1 MPAWWRPWNG
11 TLSGSDFP
19 LSAAMLGDLI
29 QASKTRGLNP
39 QRARDVYARMLQTR
53 EPAAEAIRA
62 LGFTAVSDVGQL
74 RELVKRAIAA
84 NPKAVADFKG
94 GKVKAAD
101 SIKGRVMKETKGMAR
116 ADVVQQILMEELQK
130 A

>member
-1 MPAWWRPWNG
+1 V
-11 TLSGSDFP
+11 LFP
-19 LSAAMLGDLI
+19 
-29 QASKTRGLNP
+29 TRG
-39 QRARDVYARMLQTR
+39 
-53 EPAAEAIRA
+53 AAEG
-62 LGFTAVSDVGQL
+62 LS
-74 RELVKRAIAA
+74 RELVRQAIAA

-101 SIKGRVMKETKGMAR
+101 SIKGRVMKETKGMAK